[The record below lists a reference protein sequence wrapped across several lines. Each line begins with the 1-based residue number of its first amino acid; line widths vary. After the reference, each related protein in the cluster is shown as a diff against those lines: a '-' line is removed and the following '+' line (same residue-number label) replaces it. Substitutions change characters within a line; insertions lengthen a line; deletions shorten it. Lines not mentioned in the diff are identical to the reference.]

1 MHARGDLIGGQDFL
15 PLRQDTIEVLAV
27 VNRWICRAQRAQTRT
42 IAPAVVRDTAR
53 RVELDGLERPHERP
67 AQAQSV
73 LQRLVEI
80 LRRDVAVFNQTKRLR
95 QQHRLQPVEDEPL
108 DLALDDDRRLADGLV
123 NRLGLGDDLGRR
135 PRRADELHERDEMR
149 WVDRMG
155 DWQRWRPL
163 RLSVN
168 RLATMVEVEE
178 ARTTSGAARRSSS
191 EKIERFVSMLS
202 GRLS

>member
-1 MHARGDLIGGQDFL
+1 MRPERGEPAIAPAHARGDLIGGQDFL

-80 LRRDVAVFNQTKRLR
+80 LRRDVAVFNQTKR
-95 QQHRLQPVEDEPL
+95 PP
-108 DLALDDDRRLADGLV
+108 
-123 NRLGLGDDLGRR
+123 
-135 PRRADELHERDEMR
+135 
-149 WVDRMG
+149 
-155 DWQRWRPL
+155 
-163 RLSVN
+163 
-168 RLATMVEVEE
+168 T
-178 ARTTSGAARRSSS
+178 AAPPAA
-191 EKIERFVSMLS
+191 
-202 GRLS
+202 G